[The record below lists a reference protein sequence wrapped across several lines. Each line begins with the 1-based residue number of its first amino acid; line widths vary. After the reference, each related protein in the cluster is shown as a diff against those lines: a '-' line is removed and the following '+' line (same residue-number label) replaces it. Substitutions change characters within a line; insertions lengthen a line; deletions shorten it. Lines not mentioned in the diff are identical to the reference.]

1 MENSTAGK
9 INSEFLKYI
18 RRFFV
23 TFFSFLCIKKKVIQI
38 MMKRWENDEE
48 INNLN
53 VYRVNVKSKRNFL
66 LK

>member
-1 MENSTAGK
+1 
-9 INSEFLKYI
+9 
-18 RRFFV
+18 
-23 TFFSFLCIKKKVIQI
+23 

-53 VYRVNVKSKRNFL
+53 VYRVKVKSKRNFL